1 MKKIMCITVSAIIVL
16 SLNIFVSAQDFTD
29 NYGKPG
35 GAICIDDHSIV
46 LDNTSFSGN
55 YASGDGGAIHF
66 DGGLV
71 DTSFVNNHSN
81 ENGGAIC
88 LDGNPVNPGN
98 TSFVNTHSSEN
109 GGAIYFDGNH

>member
-1 MKKIMCITVSAIIVL
+1 MKKIMCIIVSAIIVL

-55 YASGDGGAIHF
+55 YASGDGGAICF
-66 DGGLV
+66 
-71 DTSFVNNHSN
+71 
-81 ENGGAIC
+81 
-88 LDGNPVNPGN
+88 DGNPVNPGN
-98 TSFVNTHSSEN
+98 TSFEPTHSSEN
-109 GGAIYFDGNH
+109 GGTIYYYDNH